1 MRETAVLPDQLERL
15 YEPIQEQLE
24 RVRKGLR
31 RLASDQDEYL
41 AEPLEHILQTTG
53 KGLRPAVTLLAAR
66 LHPNDGRNAEL
77 MAAAVE
83 LLHIASLI
91 HDDTVD
97 DSDLRRGFATVS
109 SLWGRNAAVL
119 VGDYVFAT
127 SATYVCDTGNVHV
140 IRRFAETIMSLASG
154 ELQEMASAFQTTQ
167 AREAYLKRIY
177 DKTASLFT
185 TAAESGAILGGAV
198 EDEVTALKSYGYNM
212 GMSFQI
218 VDDILDFDATREE
231 VGKPVGADLAQ
242 GIMTMPTIIA
252 VETGEA
258 DNPVLQSLRRPGDD
272 ESLALAVKTAQDPAI
287 IDQSY
292 AVADSYSMAAVEALA
307 VLDSSPARDSLE
319 QIARYVVA
327 RRY

>member
-1 MRETAVLPDQLERL
+1 MERF
-15 YEPIQEQLE
+15 YEPVQAQLD

-31 RLASDQDEYL
+31 QLASDQDEYL
-41 AEPLEHILQTTG
+41 TEPLEHVLRTSG
-53 KGLRPAVTLLAAR
+53 KGLRPTVTLLAAL

-83 LLHIASLI
+83 LLHVASLI

-97 DSDLRRGFATVS
+97 DSDLRRGLATVS
-109 SLWGRNAAVL
+109 SLWGKNAAVL
-119 VGDYVFAT
+119 VGDYVFAA

-140 IRRFAETIMSLASG
+140 IRRFAETIMSLSRG
-154 ELQEMASAFQTTQ
+154 ELQEMACAFQTTQ
-167 AREAYLKRIY
+167 TREIYLKRIQ

-185 TAAESGAILGGAV
+185 TAAESGAILGGASR
-198 EDEVTALKSYGYNM
+198 DEVDALKSYGFNV
-212 GMSFQI
+212 GMSLQI

-252 VETGEA
+252 VETGPA
-258 DNPVLQSLRRPGDD
+258 DNPVLTSLRHPGDAD
-272 ESLALAVKTAQDPAI
+272 SLAMAVQLAQDPAI
-287 IDQSY
+287 IDASY
-292 AVADSYSMAAVEALA
+292 AAANSYSLAAIKSLAAL
-307 VLDSSPARDSLE
+307 DPGPARDSLE
-319 QIARYVVA
+319 QLARYVID

>member
-1 MRETAVLPDQLERL
+1 MSETAVLPDRLERL
-15 YEPIQEQLE
+15 YEPVQEQLD
-24 RVRKGLR
+24 RVRSGLR
-31 RLASDQDEYL
+31 KLASDQDEYL
-41 AEPLEHILQTTG
+41 AEPLEHVLQTTG

-66 LHPNDGRNAEL
+66 LHPNDGRDAEL

-97 DSDLRRGFATVS
+97 NSDLRRGFATVS

-119 VGDYVFAT
+119 VGDYVFAK
-127 SATYVCDTGNVHV
+127 SATYVCDTGNVYV

-154 ELQEMASAFQTTQ
+154 ELQEMASANQPTQT
-167 AREAYLKRIY
+167 REVYLKRIY

-185 TAAESGAILGGAV
+185 TAAESGAILGGAAQDKV
-198 EDEVTALKSYGYNM
+198 DALKAYGYNM

-242 GIMTMPTIIA
+242 GIMTMPTILA
-252 VETGEA
+252 VETDPA
-258 DNPVLQSLRRPGDD
+258 DNLVVEALRRPGDA
-272 ESLALAVKTAQDPAI
+272 ESLALAVGAAQDPAI
-287 IDQSY
+287 IDESY
-292 AVADSYSMAAVEALA
+292 AVADSYSQAAVEALA
-307 VLDSSPARDSLE
+307 VLEPSPARESLE